1 MTSLGEHT
9 TFRVAGS
16 TLALRMLAAPLVA
29 ASALYL
35 AILCFANTHIYSIN
49 NAVVAMADAAI
60 VLAALGLAFNRYAR
74 TLTLIALGLVAFFC
88 LQRLFTP
95 ELAIKPI
102 RDILAAV
109 AFLFLGKA
117 YGDAKSAQGVL
128 VAIGLIVIG
137 FGLWE
142 YLHLSSYVQA
152 FNVRGFYVAR
162 GVTDPDVIGSGDL
175 FTSAMRPFD
184 RTLLP
189 FLGQHRVSSV
199 FLEPVSMGNF
209 GAIAAA
215 WALSRT
221 SAPLRE
227 SATALFIAAFAIV
240 IADARFAA
248 GAVALFL
255 VARFVP
261 LSATRALILVMPLIA
276 IAILVTMGA
285 LFDPHGDTLVS
296 RFAHSGQAIAAL
308 TLPELLGAEAD
319 GVYSTEDSGY
329 YYVLKSFGAPVALA
343 LWISFAFLST
353 PNAEATRLKFFIAIY
368 ACLLLCVSSA
378 SLFALKTAGLAWFL
392 LGASIVAS
400 PKAAALRSPSHG

>member
-1 MTSLGEHT
+1 MTSLGEHST
-9 TFRVAGS
+9 IRVATS
-16 TLALRMLAAPLVA
+16 TLSLRALAASVVA
-29 ASALYL
+29 ASVVYL
-35 AILCFANTHIYSIN
+35 ALLCFANTNVIRVN
-49 NAVVAMADAAI
+49 NAMVAIADAAI
-60 VLAALGLAFNRYAR
+60 VVAALGLAFNRYAR
-74 TLTLIALGLVAFFC
+74 TLTLIALALVAFFC

-95 ELAIKPI
+95 ELAIKPV

-117 YGDAKSAQGVL
+117 YGDPKYAQN
-128 VAIGLIVIG
+128 AILGIG
-137 FGLWE
+137 AVVVVVGLWE
-142 YLHLSSYVQA
+142 YLHLPSYVQA
-152 FNVRGFYVAR
+152 FNVRDFYIAR

-209 GAIAAA
+209 GAIVAA
-215 WALSRT
+215 WALSRG

-227 SATALFIAAFAIV
+227 AVAPLLIAAFAII

-255 VARFVP
+255 VARLVP
-261 LSATRALILVMPLIA
+261 LAATKALILIMPLVA
-276 IAILVTMGA
+276 IAILIAMGA
-285 LFDPHGDTLVS
+285 AFDPHGDTLVS

-308 TLPELLGAEAD
+308 TLPELLGADAD

-329 YYVLKSFGAPVALA
+329 YYVLKSFGAPFALA
-343 LWISFAFLST
+343 LWVGFAFLSA
-353 PNAEATRLKFFIAIY
+353 PSADAARLKFFIAIY

-392 LGASIVAS
+392 LGASI
-400 PKAAALRSPSHG
+400 AAAPRGRAYG